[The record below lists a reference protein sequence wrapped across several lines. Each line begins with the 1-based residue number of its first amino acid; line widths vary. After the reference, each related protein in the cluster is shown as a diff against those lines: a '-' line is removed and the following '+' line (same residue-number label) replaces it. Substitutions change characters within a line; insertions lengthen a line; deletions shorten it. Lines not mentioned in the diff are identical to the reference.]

1 MTNKKEVEIRLLQ
14 SIFNILLASLMAII
28 GWVSLAI
35 NTRLQEI
42 GILFVIICF
51 IAVIFLLIVIFIIGA
66 KILQKGKGC

>member
-42 GILFVIICF
+42 GILFVIICYYLF
-51 IAVIFLLIVIFIIGA
+51 YCRYFFTNCYIYYWS
-66 KILQKGKGC
+66 